1 MGGREFTFCRPK
13 LKKWLE
19 LEDIREDL
27 DKAIKNWDS
36 DLISNLSLSYVL
48 SALDSQDVFDAEEL
62 PWYEIAIAIRS
73 ISYVCILGYDFPF
86 LRVEIKDKKDAWD
99 YKGRTWYI
107 WLYMLAKE
115 FGWNCEYIAE
125 LDVDDAIASAQ
136 EIAVGD
142 QIEKEFQWAISEVPY
157 QTKDGFK
164 PLDRPKWMLYNT
176 ETSPIKKTK
185 IRKEFMPVGAIVK
198 FDDKNAKFKESLSAL

>member
-1 MGGREFTFCRPK
+1 
-13 LKKWLE
+13 
-19 LEDIREDL
+19 
-27 DKAIKNWDS
+27 
-36 DLISNLSLSYVL
+36 
-48 SALDSQDVFDAEEL
+48 
-62 PWYEIAIAIRS
+62 
-73 ISYVCILGYDFPF
+73 
-86 LRVEIKDKKDAWD
+86 
-99 YKGRTWYI
+99 
-107 WLYMLAKE
+107 MLAKE

-125 LDVDDAIASAQ
+125 LDVDDAIALAQ

-198 FDDKNAKFKESLSAL
+198 FDDKNAKFEESHSAL